1 GIPSAAGGVGRG
13 RPAIGAVGR
22 AIGRGGPAGR
32 AGAVSLWPGFFVES
46 EASILP
52 GLENHFALMFSDMV
66 TPREVVQFKLMS
78 YAGLAWHVQRHTV
91 DVIVLGNWTSWT
103 ANSHRFRSLI
113 VRNGYV
119 MKERIA
125 SAEIYTLPPDG
136 RR

>member
-1 GIPSAAGGVGRG
+1 MPASARTTRDGLRIVHLVAS
-13 RPAIGAVGR
+13 AVLCACVYSPLGSE
-22 AIGRGGPAGR
+22 PWFLSLTQ
-32 AGAVSLWPGFFVES
+32 AV
-46 EASILP
+46 ILP
-52 GLENHFALMFSDMV
+52 GMENHFALMFSDMV